1 VLSLSKHERHTEY
14 DFLRVHQLC
23 VRELELMNKIAVGRL
38 ATMDEILDLILKILL
53 GLEWVE
59 RVALK

>member
-1 VLSLSKHERHTEY
+1 M
-14 DFLRVHQLC
+14 
-23 VRELELMNKIAVGRL
+23 RELELMNKIAVGRL